1 MPLVFDAMHGEG
13 HIVVVISPLLS
24 LMKGQVQKL
33 KNLGISVV
41 TLSDIKEEDVKA
53 VEKGVFSCLWK
64 SRGFLENRMM
74 ETNTNKQC
82 LQGKVVRNGS

>member
-1 MPLVFDAMHGEG
+1 
-13 HIVVVISPLLS
+13 
-24 LMKGQVQKL
+24 MKDQVQTL

-41 TLSDIKEEDVKA
+41 TLSDIEEDVKA
-53 VEKGVFSCLWK
+53 VEKGVFSRLWK

-82 LQGKVVRNGS
+82 RAKLCAMAVDEAHVIKAVVSYL